1 MNTVEDVFRKFEKT
15 SAFADAL
22 GLKLS
27 AASEM
32 RRRKSIPVRYWP
44 KLVHAAHERGMDEI
58 TNDLLVSIHTGTS
71 ESETVE

>member
-1 MNTVEDVFRKFEKT
+1 MNTVEDVFLKFEKT
-15 SAFADAL
+15 SSFADAL

-44 KLVHAAHERGMDEI
+44 KLVDAARQRGFKEI
-58 TNDLLVSIHTGTS
+58 TNDSLVAIHAPATEQAGAA
-71 ESETVE
+71 